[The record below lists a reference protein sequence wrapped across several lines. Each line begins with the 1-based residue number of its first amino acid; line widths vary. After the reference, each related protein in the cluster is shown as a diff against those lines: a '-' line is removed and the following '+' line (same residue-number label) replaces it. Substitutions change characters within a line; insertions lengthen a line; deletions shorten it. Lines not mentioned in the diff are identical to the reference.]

1 MRIRD
6 KIFPEGTRTRK
17 ILRSMAHVIKGFKP
31 TNMKKVFHLIK
42 TEGVKNTQT
51 NSSLKQSIYG

>member
-31 TNMKKVFHLIK
+31 TNMKKVFHLI
-42 TEGVKNTQT
+42 
-51 NSSLKQSIYG
+51 